1 MLKIVYNFDE
11 SSETSF
17 AVLIKSPI
25 FKSNLFKTYSKLFVI
40 KNSFKT
46 LNHEISIIVFVLLI
60 GCSKIDFD
68 PTTGLFRYVLQQEM
82 KWK

>member
-1 MLKIVYNFDE
+1 MIILGHPIHRKYTNLVY
-11 SSETSF
+11 
-17 AVLIKSPI
+17 K
-25 FKSNLFKTYSKLFVI
+25 FVI
-40 KNSFKT
+40 AV
-46 LNHEISIIVFVLLI
+46 ISIIVFVLLI